1 MKKIIIL
8 FLFPV
13 LAACCGNRQQPAIS
27 SQANEADVAAAVN
40 QLMKGMTDADQSAIE
55 PILADEL
62 VYAHSNGRVQDKSDF
77 IAEIITGRFL
87 SIEILD
93 QTIQMAEDA
102 AVVQHIFT
110 AETRTVDGVMGSIS
124 VNVIQVWLLKNGKW
138 KLLARQGYKL

>member
-13 LAACCGNRQQPAIS
+13 LAACCSNRQQPAIS
-27 SQANEADVAAAVN
+27 PQANEADVAAAVN

-124 VNVIQVWLLKNGKW
+124 VNVMQVWLLKNGKW
-138 KLLARQGYKL
+138 KLVARQGYRM

>member
-1 MKKIIIL
+1 MKKIIIF
-8 FLFPV
+8 FLLPV
-13 LAACCGNRQQPAIS
+13 LAACCGNRQQPEIS
-27 SQANEADVAAAVN
+27 PQANEADVAAAVN

-124 VNVIQVWLLKNGKW
+124 VNVMQVWLLKNGKW
-138 KLLARQGYKL
+138 KLVARQGYRM